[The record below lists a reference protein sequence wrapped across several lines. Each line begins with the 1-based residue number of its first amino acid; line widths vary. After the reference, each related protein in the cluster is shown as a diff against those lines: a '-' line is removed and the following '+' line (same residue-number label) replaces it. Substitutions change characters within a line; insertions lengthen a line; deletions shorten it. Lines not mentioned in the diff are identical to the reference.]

1 MAVSKR
7 DDPEPA
13 VFEPIHAYVTFF
25 FSFPPDNVIKVREER
40 SAFMMSISDLYAEP
54 VGQERVST
62 GCIYEKPRLPGEV
75 GSRRITTSDFDA
87 AICAKLNGCGPH
99 PLVHRDA
106 CSLGI
111 LEEYLVELGA
121 LHLKCSWRLGI
132 KCVRELNRYMPAV
145 ARKTEVSTSL
155 NDPDARDFVHNPK
168 LIKDR
173 QIAG

>member
-7 DDPEPA
+7 DNPEPA

-25 FSFPPDNVIKVREER
+25 FSFSPDNVIKVRKER
-40 SAFMMSISDLYAEP
+40 SAFMMPVSDLYAES
-54 VGQERVST
+54 VSQERVST
-62 GCIYEKPRLPGEV
+62 GCIYEKPRSPDKG
-75 GSRRITTSDFDA
+75 GSRRITASDFDT
-87 AICAKLNGCGPH
+87 AICAKFNARGPR
-99 PLVHRDA
+99 PLAHINA

-111 LEEYLVELGA
+111 LQEYVVELGA
-121 LHLKCSWRLGI
+121 LHLKCSRRLGI

-145 ARKTEVSTSL
+145 ARKTEVSSSL
-155 NDPDARDFVHNPK
+155 DDPDAGDFLHNPK